1 MNAYYEKS
9 KKIDFD
15 AIVSLNDD
23 MAFACI
29 DFLRRKNLRVPED
42 VIVTG
47 FDDVARASITTP
59 SLTTVNQD
67 IEGQGYA
74 AAETVYEMINKKN
87 VPISKTINSKAVF
100 RCSCGCFSKIKNFGT
115 ECDEDGNI
123 IQLDS
128 NNTNKI
134 AIEASRI
141 SSQFIQMI
149 HLYSDM
155 QSDGSLD
162 VFRRQINGELSS
174 IEITAA
180 AICFFNPPVSADSF
194 EFFSLPKE
202 AIVLSAFDISTGFQF
217 DSDKKPIVFNP
228 QNEIIPDGLFKTLDG
243 MYVVSLFRA
252 SVQYGY
258 LIFRPGSFDMIVY
271 NMISSMFSTALAFA
285 YNISCVENEK
295 KQLEKEYTI
304 ASQISI
310 TDEMTGLLNRR
321 GFISLSQKTL
331 EVAQATSQTGM
342 ILYGDMDGLK
352 KINDTYGHNAGDIA
366 IKAES
371 EILKKQF
378 RSVDIIGRMGGD
390 EFAITASGMTDEKYK
405 KIRKQIIDDCK
416 EWNKTSGEKFQF
428 SISIGA
434 ATFSSE
440 TKNYNIKNLLDIAD
454 AQLYEEKKSKK
465 TLRKE

>member
-1 MNAYYEKS
+1 
-9 KKIDFD
+9 
-15 AIVSLNDD
+15 
-23 MAFACI
+23 
-29 DFLRRKNLRVPED
+29 
-42 VIVTG
+42 
-47 FDDVARASITTP
+47 
-59 SLTTVNQD
+59 
-67 IEGQGYA
+67 
-74 AAETVYEMINKKN
+74 
-87 VPISKTINSKAVF
+87 
-100 RCSCGCFSKIKNFGT
+100 
-115 ECDEDGNI
+115 
-123 IQLDS
+123 
-128 NNTNKI
+128 
-134 AIEASRI
+134 
-141 SSQFIQMI
+141 
-149 HLYSDM
+149 M

>member
-1 MNAYYEKS
+1 MKKI

-29 DFLRRKNLRVPED
+29 DFLRKKNLRVPED

-47 FDDVARASITTP
+47 FDDVARSSITVPT
-59 SLTTVNQD
+59 LTTVNQD

-74 AAETVYEMINKKN
+74 AAEMVFEMINKKN
-87 VPISKTINSKAVF
+87 TPMVKTINSKAVF

-115 ECDEDGNI
+115 EYDEDENLIQLEAGNI
-123 IQLDS
+123 
-128 NNTNKI
+128 NKV

-155 QSDGSLD
+155 QSEGSLD
-162 VFRRQINGELSS
+162 VFRKQINGELSS

-180 AICFFNPPVSADSF
+180 AICFFNPPISTGAF
-194 EFFSLPKE
+194 EFFNLPKE
-202 AIVLSAFDISTGFQF
+202 AVVLSAFDISTGFQL
-217 DSDKKPIVFNP
+217 DPNNQPIAFNP
-228 QNEIIPDGLFKTLDG
+228 QNEIVPEGLFKTLEG

-258 LIFRPGSFDMIVY
+258 SIFRPGNFDMIVY

-285 YNISCVENEK
+285 YNITCVENEK

-304 ASQISI
+304 ANQISI

-321 GFISLSQKTL
+321 GFLSLSQKTL

-342 ILYGDMDGLK
+342 VLYGDMDGLK
-352 KINDTYGHNAGDIA
+352 KINDTYGHNTGDIA

-371 EILKKQF
+371 QILKKQF
-378 RSVDIIGRMGGD
+378 RSADIIGRMGGD
-390 EFAITASGMTDEKYK
+390 EFAITASGMTEKKYK
-405 KIRKQIIDDCK
+405 EIKKQIIDDCK

-434 ATFSSE
+434 AFFTSE
-440 TKNYNIKNLLDIAD
+440 NKNYNIKKLLEIAD
-454 AQLYEEKKSKK
+454 KQLYEEKKSKK